1 MFQES
6 GLIWFYGF
14 YDADAIYAI
23 RHARPAVVIVVRVV
37 VNPHSS
43 HGEMHLVMPTLPYS
57 PTHLKET
64 DLNRAVPLCILLL
77 FCAFLQEKR
86 GYPTPGNAILHPILH
101 RKPSVNTTCLG
112 HGCRKCRIFF
122 QNIFRRERRDIGPG
136 IKEGGLPSWFIE
148 RPLKTSDFFGQK
160 YGCFASKVRMFA
172 SKKSD
177 VFDFR
182 KGESIEYGDC
192 LACHVHDSNKHT

>member
-1 MFQES
+1 MNV
-6 GLIWFYGF
+6 I
-14 YDADAIYAI
+14 I
-23 RHARPAVVIVVRVV
+23 HAHFAVVIVVPVVRVV
-37 VNPHSS
+37 VNPHTS
-43 HGEMHLVMPTLPYS
+43 HGEMHLVMSTLPYS
-57 PTHLKET
+57 PTHLKKT

-86 GYPTPGNAILHPILH
+86 GYPTPENTILHPILH
-101 RKPSVNTTCLG
+101 RKSSVNTGILG

-122 QNIFRRERRDIGPG
+122 QNIFLCRETPQSGDC
-136 IKEGGLPSWFIE
+136 
-148 RPLKTSDFFGQK
+148 KTSDFFGQK

-182 KGESIEYGDC
+182 KGESIEYG
-192 LACHVHDSNKHT
+192 LI

>member
-1 MFQES
+1 MLWGRYIKRIACLPFS
-6 GLIWFYGF
+6 LSIITHGNALGN
-14 YDADAIYAI
+14 
-23 RHARPAVVIVVRVV
+23 ARPSVL
-37 VNPHSS
+37 S
-43 HGEMHLVMPTLPYS
+43 HTSKRE
-57 PTHLKET
+57 KT

-86 GYPTPGNAILHPILH
+86 GYPTPENTILHPVLH
-101 RKPSVNTTCLG
+101 RKSLVNTTCLG

-122 QNIFRRERRDIGPG
+122 QNIFQREEMQRAGSR
-136 IKEGGLPSWFIE
+136 
-148 RPLKTSDFFGQK
+148 KTSDFFGQK

-182 KGESIEYGDC
+182 KGESIEYG
-192 LACHVHDSNKHT
+192 LI